1 MRSRCLWLTLC
12 RRCLMAAALMLMAWC
27 ARGLN
32 RVQPPH
38 EGSACPCA
46 REESRCALAISQSTA
61 PHSQPSPPELC
72 CLSSCDQRGSLRSTE
87 HVHRQALSIDTA
99 PAAAAAAVQVE
110 ACDVPNGF
118 LLLQSMAGGTGAG
131 LGTYVA
137 TALRDEFPSTHTL
150 NCCVWPYESGEV
162 IVQVWRAYVRVW
174 LLAVLAS
181 AAGHC
186 VSAAGRCASVACSC
200 SLPRTSDQCTGGTH
214 TRSHLCALSIVLVG
228 LESCTCVCTSA
239 CEECPCTFAFLQS
252 QVVLDAQVVQAH
264 FDLPRISSHV
274 SPCTR
279 CTRPDVCVCACMLCR
294 HRRRPTRALKAA
306 LLQSLNMLL
315 TPTELQHAAHTCRA
329 YKELQYAAHPYRAC
343 KDLLHAAHPCRAYK
357 ELQYA
362 VHPYRACKE
371 LQHAAHLRRA
381 RTELQHA
388 AHPCRASTRW
398 LTPQS
403 YNTLLT
409 LSHLHGVSDGIIT
422 LENDALHRCCTRLMN
437 IPRPSFAVR
446 SHRQESFTPLGLSA
460 APSVS
465 GARTL
470 TPYDC
475 YPAIRAVGRRG
486 CSSVAAHGPPTPCS
500 LAPCPCSHPNTMCG
514 CPSRLSLVLRC
525 MGWRTALMPKPLTP
539 SPFVVFSRK
548 YGVRMCSDA
557 HVRYPHSRM
566 FLSHMVALR
575 TPCSFHN
582 TYIPL
587 IKRRSPWI

>member
-1 MRSRCLWLTLC
+1 M
-12 RRCLMAAALMLMAWC
+12 
-27 ARGLN
+27 
-32 RVQPPH
+32 
-38 EGSACPCA
+38 
-46 REESRCALAISQSTA
+46 
-61 PHSQPSPPELC
+61 
-72 CLSSCDQRGSLRSTE
+72 
-87 HVHRQALSIDTA
+87 
-99 PAAAAAAVQVE
+99 
-110 ACDVPNGF
+110 
-118 LLLQSMAGGTGAG
+118 
-131 LGTYVA
+131 
-137 TALRDEFPSTHTL
+137 
-150 NCCVWPYESGEV
+150 
-162 IVQVWRAYVRVW
+162 
-174 LLAVLAS
+174 
-181 AAGHC
+181 
-186 VSAAGRCASVACSC
+186 
-200 SLPRTSDQCTGGTH
+200 
-214 TRSHLCALSIVLVG
+214 
-228 LESCTCVCTSA
+228 
-239 CEECPCTFAFLQS
+239 
-252 QVVLDAQVVQAH
+252 LDAQVVQAH

-315 TPTELQHAAHTCRA
+315 TPTELQHAAH
-329 YKELQYAAHPYRAC
+329 
-343 KDLLHAAHPCRAYK
+343 PCRAFK

-371 LQHAAHLRRA
+371 LQHAAHPRRA

-500 LAPCPCSHPNTMCG
+500 LAPCPLLPPKHNLW
-514 CPSRLSLVLRC
+514 LSLATLSRP
-525 MGWRTALMPKPLTP
+525 ALHGLAH
-539 SPFVVFSRK
+539 SPN
-548 YGVRMCSDA
+548 A
-557 HVRYPHSRM
+557 
-566 FLSHMVALR
+566 
-575 TPCSFHN
+575 
-582 TYIPL
+582 
-587 IKRRSPWI
+587 